1 MIDRQA
7 IVMKGKTMRKTL
19 CMIFLCGFAAWSL
32 CACGET
38 SGNTPEKV
46 QVGVTYYNQTDTF
59 LRELIDCYKNDLE
72 NRKTED
78 LEVTVMVRE
87 AAAE

>member
-1 MIDRQA
+1 
-7 IVMKGKTMRKTL
+7 
-19 CMIFLCGFAAWSL
+19 MIFLCGFAAWSL

-78 LEVTVMVRE
+78 LEVTVMVR
-87 AAAE
+87 